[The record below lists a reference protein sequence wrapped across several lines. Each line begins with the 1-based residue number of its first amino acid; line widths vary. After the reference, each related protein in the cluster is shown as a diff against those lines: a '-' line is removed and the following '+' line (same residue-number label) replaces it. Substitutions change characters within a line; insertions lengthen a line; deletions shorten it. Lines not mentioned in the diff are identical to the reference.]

1 MKLIIEIP
9 DKMLDVCRGLMSLIG
24 EDDDDDKELFQC
36 IEEMKGQEVKMD
48 ADFLSSEKSKQFY
61 LGLLMVAIGNR
72 MTTKKAGN

>member
-9 DKMLDVCRGLMSLIG
+9 DKLLDSCRGLISLIG
-24 EDDDDDKELFQC
+24 DDDDDDKEVCQC

-48 ADFLSSEKSKQFY
+48 AGFLSSEKSKQFY

-72 MTTKKAGN
+72 MATKKAGN